1 VRDRL
6 ARLRHRLGEAGL
18 EALLVSTPENRRWL
32 SGFTGSAGWL
42 FITPHHAL
50 LATDF
55 RYVEQAEQE
64 APAFRVVRIG
74 AGLSW
79 FPQLVRE
86 TGVRRV
92 GCEAAHLPVATY
104 QGLLDAL
111 REAGAEGV
119 SLQPTQGLV
128 EALRMGKDPQEV
140 ALIARAVAIAEEAM
154 RRVAPTIREG
164 ETERAVA
171 WRLEKEMRELG
182 AEAVAFPIIVAAG
195 PSAALPHH
203 RPTDRPI
210 RRGEPIVIDWGARYQ
225 GYCCDITRTF
235 CLGAPSDTFRRVYGA
250 VLTAQQQAMAAIR
263 PGMPAGEADGV
274 ARRVIEEAGYG
285 ENFGHSLG
293 HGIGLA
299 VHEAPRLGPGSQT
312 PLEEGMVFT
321 VEPGVYLS
329 GWGGVRIEDTVAL
342 EGGRVRPLTTLPKD
356 PLLPG

>member
-1 VRDRL
+1 MRDRL

-203 RPTDRPI
+203 RPTDRPL

-235 CLGAPSDTFRRVYGA
+235 CLGAPSDTFRRVYGT